1 VYTHDDDMAQ
11 GVVQAIRNAGREDE
25 MFLTG
30 VGGSQDAMAQIKEGG
45 LYRATF
51 LYNPNMAASA
61 VNMARLLGQG
71 KGFPE
76 LVPPEV
82 PRQIVVPA
90 AVVTKDNV
98 SKYEDYAFN

>member
-1 VYTHDDDMAQ
+1 MK
-11 GVVQAIRNAGREDE
+11 
-25 MFLTG
+25 
-30 VGGSQDAMAQIKEGG
+30 QIKERG

-61 VNMARLLGQG
+61 VNMARLIGLGQG
-71 KGFPE
+71 FNE

-82 PRQIVVPA
+82 PRQVIVPA

-98 SKYEDYAFN
+98 DKYEQYAFN